1 MPKTNFNQNE
11 KICQVTCIKTYIA
24 KVTVQFLGLSH
35 VTIAGSDGTW
45 SVVLEK
51 QSAGGP
57 YEMEIESGKRIILHG
72 VYFGD
77 VRILSGQSNMQ
88 LPMERVKDKISGRGG
103 FIKGKPYRLL
113 SVLRQETFW

>member
-1 MPKTNFNQNE
+1 MVGRLGKT
-11 KICQVTCIKTYIA
+11 KC
-24 KVTVQFLGLSH
+24 
-35 VTIAGSDGTW
+35 
-45 SVVLEK
+45 
-51 QSAGGP
+51 GGP

-77 VRILSGQSNMQ
+77 VRILSDQSNMQ